1 MQISNDYYK
10 KGIRNNAMT
19 NEPTHPHKVN
29 THNLDASQIDEI
41 AQLLALAFQK
51 GSGLSQICNA
61 EGEELHHRLR
71 FLFQIVLATPAA
83 TNQLVLSIKK
93 DA

>member
-1 MQISNDYYK
+1 MQISSDYYK

-19 NEPTHPHKVN
+19 SEPTRPHKVN

-61 EGEELHHRLR
+61 EGEELHRRLR

-83 TNQLVLSIKK
+83 ANQLVLSIKK